1 LEVQNQHGVTTSPW
15 IASPNLSTFGSSCK
29 MCTSMRMYMMT
40 FFWKLTGNGRYSSKS
55 AHEVKF
61 LGGKFGLLLRN
72 FFFRLAPN
80 AKSDLDRPWTV
91 YKSGVG
97 QLWLVPFLQAN
108 DGIGLP
114 LFCQLPLHRPYLK
127 LHMSLDGHLRH
138 TTKPLGRSINQALV
152 ENHDERIHAETQGLF
167 T

>member
-1 LEVQNQHGVTTSPW
+1 
-15 IASPNLSTFGSSCK
+15 
-29 MCTSMRMYMMT
+29 MMT

-97 QLWLVPFLQAN
+97 QIMA
-108 DGIGLP
+108 
-114 LFCQLPLHRPYLK
+114 C
-127 LHMSLDGHLRH
+127 
-138 TTKPLGRSINQALV
+138 
-152 ENHDERIHAETQGLF
+152 GLF
-167 T
+167 ASKRRNRFATFFVNCRYTALI